1 MPPQFKNNR
10 FFSCECDVSAA
21 PTYHHLRSVAL
32 LQDDITTTT
41 TIEMSAKEAS
51 GIFTNLCA
59 STAIK
64 CIS

>member
-32 LQDDITTTT
+32 LQDDITNQ
-41 TIEMSAKEAS
+41 I
-51 GIFTNLCA
+51 
-59 STAIK
+59 
-64 CIS
+64 